1 MFVVI
6 NPGTM
11 YETLFYG
18 QVASVYVRSHKT
30 VYCVSGCLLYEHV
43 YVVCTAFLSYKCT
56 MYVYTCVEMC
66 RVCRNRG
73 DPQWGDCCAVVS
85 IVWTS
90 SVSFWSHDRSVV
102 PGVKLGA
109 STSMHGASVEQIVI
123 TKKRLAA
130 SGVWVAQGQPAT

>member
-1 MFVVI
+1 
-6 NPGTM
+6 
-11 YETLFYG
+11 
-18 QVASVYVRSHKT
+18 
-30 VYCVSGCLLYEHV
+30 
-43 YVVCTAFLSYKCT
+43 
-56 MYVYTCVEMC
+56 MYVYTCVEMY

-73 DPQWGDCCAVVS
+73 DPQWGDCCVVVS

-123 TKKRLAA
+123 ITKKNKEEKGREGERSSDFKAKKFNR
-130 SGVWVAQGQPAT
+130 

>member
-1 MFVVI
+1 
-6 NPGTM
+6 M
-11 YETLFYG
+11 Y
-18 QVASVYVRSHKT
+18 
-30 VYCVSGCLLYEHV
+30 
-43 YVVCTAFLSYKCT
+43 
-56 MYVYTCVEMC
+56 YTCVVRC

-73 DPQWGDCCAVVS
+73 DPQWGDCCVVVR

-123 TKKRLAA
+123 TKKKRL
-130 SGVWVAQGQPAT
+130 GRRGHPWVALFRQAGRLKI

>member
-1 MFVVI
+1 
-6 NPGTM
+6 
-11 YETLFYG
+11 
-18 QVASVYVRSHKT
+18 
-30 VYCVSGCLLYEHV
+30 V

-73 DPQWGDCCAVVS
+73 DPQWGDCCVVVS

-123 TKKRLAA
+123 ITKKNKEEKGREGERSSDFKAKKFNR
-130 SGVWVAQGQPAT
+130 